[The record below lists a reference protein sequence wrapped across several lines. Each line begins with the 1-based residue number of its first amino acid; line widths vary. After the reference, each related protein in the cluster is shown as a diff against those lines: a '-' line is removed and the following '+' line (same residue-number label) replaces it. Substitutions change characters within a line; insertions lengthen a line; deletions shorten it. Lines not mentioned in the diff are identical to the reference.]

1 MFGVTISAQKRIGS
15 SKRHPERS
23 RQRHAQFSG
32 LMHIRYFAAPSTIF
46 WLNYNGKNL
55 QIWDGTVSNSTY
67 PAGQAA
73 SGSKICFSKSFRSS
87 GGAIRAHV
95 FRKSFPDGR
104 DWYYFSP
111 QAAEL
116 LQGFIA
122 VWDGIPVEE
131 PTDLA
136 PTEKVI

>member
-1 MFGVTISAQKRIGS
+1 MALHQ
-15 SKRHPERS
+15 
-23 RQRHAQFSG
+23 
-32 LMHIRYFAAPSTIF
+32 
-46 WLNYNGKNL
+46 
-55 QIWDGTVSNSTY
+55 NSTY

-87 GGAIRAHV
+87 GGGRRSGPTFFGRVSPTGAI
-95 FRKSFPDGR
+95 G
-104 DWYYFSP
+104 YYFSP

-131 PTDLA
+131 PTDSSSDRKSHLSRFR
-136 PTEKVI
+136 